1 VLFTKVLQLEFVPKS
16 LSEQPYIWRYTYQFW
31 QVGKAKER
39 PYIKRF
45 MSQNWRLTVRLGILA
60 GAAWLVAPFTVL
72 HAADNIVLSS
82 DSFALTFS
90 ADGRPASC
98 RRKSDDV
105 ELLPARN
112 AGQGFYLKS
121 PDGVPVRLTKLSL
134 RPDDRLSARSQD
146 AAKEVVFR
154 VNRGQRHL
162 ALRIETA
169 SGIPPEGV
177 ESLHFEMNADPAL
190 RVLDLDYMTRVDNRP
205 DGVRAEWRE
214 FWRRS
219 SQNPLGGFVIYE
231 QTGDDDEDATL
242 LRLWVEERLPHPK
255 VDGAWTVERARRW
268 VADWQRRFADRGQLI
283 LAGKSIAELHEG
295 VAFARRAELKQI
307 YLFTDTWRTDPFWPS
322 TDWNW
327 AVNRAVF
334 PRGETDLREF
344 AEFVRGQGMYLALHY
359 VSGGIGL
366 RDPLYVAQKP
376 DRRFATWGGG
386 RLAENIGPTDT
397 TIVFQPA
404 PSVIPPA
411 KHRPAYPRFFE
422 WNLLRL
428 GDELVRI
435 GSIEPGTNDAWKL
448 ARCQRGQGSTKAAA
462 HARGE
467 DAAGLLVAYGQ
478 NLVPDNDS
486 TLLDEVA
493 TNYAGLLNRCFVEH
507 AEFDGAEIH
516 VHDGDWGYR
525 KFATRVYEAL
535 DHPTTSHDSSGRRP
549 AAWLEYR
556 LNSSRR
562 LMRGSCA
569 YSHGN
574 YSVPVTL
581 ATASRPATTLLDAHF
596 TLSQGNL
603 GGALGICKPE
613 PMFGVTPQVLKTH
626 GVTDQFL
633 EVLAIW
639 KEVCA
644 RLTEGQRQ
652 RLNATFTRP
661 QGAAANFNHHLC
673 SPVVPVARKVDG
685 HYEIVPTRVL
695 TRKTGDIQWQHGQEH
710 GAISPRQFIQP
721 GEPLL
726 LQNPDSAQ
734 PLQFIIHV
742 LPAFDRQSKTIPSAV
757 GAAPVEKTATDF
769 FTEGNRGAMAPA
781 TSAVGNVQ
789 LLPASAEAIRADG
802 AGTAKLEGNVLL
814 LMASN
819 ATDRAQRETENF
831 PAWNLAVDMARR
843 RGLGLWVTGDG
854 SGALLLVQLGNRDYV
869 VPIDFTGRRYVEIPN
884 GEVSWASSAWGWRME
899 TKSTDYAKVRRV
911 KIGFGELPPHKQV
924 TVKVEQLTALG
935 EIPVALEN
943 PVVRVGTG
951 QLRVRGAIPSGH
963 FLQYTGGD
971 KTVLYDE
978 NWHRRAEFSV
988 EKENFVM
995 PLGQASIT
1003 VSTDQAGSK
1012 PWLEVQFLTTG
1023 TPILV
1028 GDAGQ

>member
-1 VLFTKVLQLEFVPKS
+1 MRS
-16 LSEQPYIWRYTYQFW
+16 LPSF
-31 QVGKAKER
+31 
-39 PYIKRF
+39 
-45 MSQNWRLTVRLGILA
+45 
-60 GAAWLVAPFTVL
+60 LVALLLVPLVTL
-72 HAADNIVLSS
+72 QAADEIALSS
-82 DSFALTFS
+82 DTFTLSFA

-98 RRKSDDV
+98 RRKSDGVD
-105 ELLPARN
+105 LLQARN
-112 AGQGFYLKS
+112 AGQGFYLKA
-121 PDGVPVRLTKLSL
+121 PNAAPVRLTKLSL
-134 RPDDRLSARSQD
+134 RPDDRLSARSED
-146 AAKEVVFR
+146 GAKEVVFR

-162 ALRIETA
+162 ALRIETVA
-169 SGIPPEGV
+169 GVPPEGL
-177 ESLHFEMNADPAL
+177 EALHFELNASPAL

-205 DGVRAEWRE
+205 DGVRVEWRE

-219 SQNPLGGFVIYE
+219 PQNPLGGFAIYE
-231 QTGDDDEDATL
+231 KTSDDDEDATL

-255 VDGAWTVERARRW
+255 VEGAWTVERARLW
-268 VADWQRRFADRGQLI
+268 MADWQRRFADRGQLI
-283 LAGKSIAELHEG
+283 LAGRSIAELHEG

-322 TDWNW
+322 TDLNW

-334 PRGETDLREF
+334 PRGEADLREF

-366 RDPLYVAQKP
+366 RDPLYVGQKP

-397 TIVFQPA
+397 TMSFRPA
-404 PSVIPPA
+404 PGVVPPA
-411 KHRPAYPRFFE
+411 EHRPAYPRFFE
-422 WNLLRL
+422 WNLLHL

-435 GSIEPGTNDAWKL
+435 GSIEPGTNGTWKL
-448 ARCQRGQGSTKAAA
+448 ARCQRSQGSTKAAA

-467 DAAGLLVAYGQ
+467 EAVGLLVAYGQ

-493 TNYAGLLNRCFVEH
+493 TNYAGLLNRCLVEH
-507 AEFDGAEIH
+507 VEFDGAEIH

-549 AAWLEYR
+549 SAWFEYR

-581 ATASRPATTLLDAHF
+581 ATASRPATMLLDAHF

-613 PMFGVTPQVLKTH
+613 PMFGVTPQVLKAH
-626 GVTDQFL
+626 GLTDQFL
-633 EVLAIW
+633 EALATW
-639 KEVCA
+639 KDVCA
-644 RLTEGQRQ
+644 RLTDEQRQ

-661 QGAAANFNHHLC
+661 QGAAAKFNHHLC

-695 TRKTGDIQWQHGQEH
+695 TRKAGDIPWQHGQEH
-710 GAISPRQFIQP
+710 GAISPRQFIKP
-721 GEPLL
+721 GESLAL
-726 LQNPDSAQ
+726 ENPNHAQ

-742 LPAFDRQSKTIPSAV
+742 LPAVDPLSKTIAGAA
-757 GAAPVEKTATDF
+757 GAAPVGKTATDL
-769 FTEGNRGAMAPA
+769 FTEGNQAAKAPA
-781 TSAVGNVQ
+781 TNAVGNVL
-789 LLPASAEAIRADG
+789 LLPASTQAIRPDG
-802 AGTAKLEGNVLL
+802 PTTAKLEGNILVLTS
-814 LMASN
+814 SN
-819 ATDRAQRETENF
+819 STDRVQRETEHL
-831 PAWNLAVDMARR
+831 PSWSLAVDMTRR
-843 RGLGLWVTGDG
+843 RGLGLWVTGDS
-854 SGALLLVQLGNRDYV
+854 SGALLLVQLGSRDYV
-869 VPIDFTGRRYVEIPN
+869 VPIDFTGRRYVEISN

-899 TKSTDYAKVRRV
+899 TKSTDYAKVHRV
-911 KIGFGELPPHKQV
+911 KIGFGELPPRSQA

-935 EIPVALEN
+935 EIHVALEN
-943 PVVRVGTG
+943 PVVRVGAG
-951 QLRVRGAIPSGH
+951 QLRVRGTIPRGH

-971 KTVLYDE
+971 KAVLYDE
-978 NWHRRAEFSV
+978 NWHRLAEFSV
-988 EKENFVM
+988 EQDSYAM
-995 PLGQASIT
+995 PMGQTNVT
-1003 VSTDQAGSK
+1003 VSTEQAGLI
-1012 PWLEVQFLTTG
+1012 PWLEVQFLVTG
-1023 TPILV
+1023 AAMRV
-1028 GDAGQ
+1028 GAAGQ